1 MDEKE
6 GNRTGGPGFKS
17 GVREKTGGLRVP
29 ALASVVTAG
38 TEGGAQFFA
47 LTSAGFAADTRGG
60 HYDAIRMSRAA
71 SGCEG
76 GISTLSVNSLPVSL
90 CQRTFSSPGEPAL
103 L

>member
-1 MDEKE
+1 MDERE

-47 LTSAGFAADTRGG
+47 LNLTSAADTRGG